1 METKR
6 NWSMEK
12 HSMQKP
18 YFTLKYHLYCQCY
31 WLDVGVFSPFPQHF
45 STKKNI
51 HNSKLRRLES
61 WLKRMNILFIKV
73 HFIQKLPTC
82 WTKAR
87 WEHRKKLCIY
97 NQFPGS
103 WKSEMFNKVV
113 RKDCRH
119 LCNRFTSGPQAF
131 RKILDSRKTLAE
143 STEKCHVLVLHL
155 YHETFYQATHAEVST
170 VKLKNN
176 IPNSSRSWWQGNRKV
191 NKLGRGPLGVPISG
205 LMNNSWCFG
214 WQNLANDSR
223 QVCWGISLI
232 VQTMKD
238 SRGSA

>member
-1 METKR
+1 MVLQIISWEMSTGLTQCKAVHLVPIQVFLQSWSYLQSKKVRKVFLWLLVWLHFFSELKEGWRQRGTGAWKSIPCR
-6 NWSMEK
+6 NHTSQLSTIYIANATGWV
-12 HSMQKP
+12 
-18 YFTLKYHLYCQCY
+18 
-31 WLDVGVFSPFPQHF
+31 VGVFSPSSQHF
-45 STKKNI
+45 ITKKNI

-73 HFIQKLPTC
+73 HFIRKLPTC

-87 WEHRKKLCIY
+87 WGHRKKLCIY

-103 WKSEMFNKVV
+103 WKSEIFNKVV

-155 YHETFYQATHAEVST
+155 
-170 VKLKNN
+170 
-176 IPNSSRSWWQGNRKV
+176 
-191 NKLGRGPLGVPISG
+191 
-205 LMNNSWCFG
+205 
-214 WQNLANDSR
+214 
-223 QVCWGISLI
+223 
-232 VQTMKD
+232 
-238 SRGSA
+238 